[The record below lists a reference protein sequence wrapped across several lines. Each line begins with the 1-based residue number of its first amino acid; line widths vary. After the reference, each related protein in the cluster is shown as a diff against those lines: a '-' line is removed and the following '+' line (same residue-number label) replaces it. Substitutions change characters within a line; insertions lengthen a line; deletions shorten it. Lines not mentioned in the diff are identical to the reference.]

1 MTVGK
6 KKMLLKLNFKFC
18 EYVNAML
25 ILRDVW
31 KKIRLMFNDRSESIA
46 KVINY
51 YLTDTVPIFTMEN
64 FQSTSLPI
72 EQLTLEIARML

>member
-1 MTVGK
+1 
-6 KKMLLKLNFKFC
+6 
-18 EYVNAML
+18 
-25 ILRDVW
+25 
-31 KKIRLMFNDRSESIA
+31 MFNDRSKSIA
-46 KVINY
+46 KVVNY